1 MEQSKTLELR
11 NISYSYGRIQAL
23 TDVTLSVAKG
33 PIGLLGPNG
42 AGKSTLL
49 RLLLGFLS
57 LQEGEARVMGCDVA
71 RETHRVR
78 QIVGYMPED
87 ESYIPGVDGVT
98 LTALLGEL
106 SGMPRQEAMKRAHDV
121 LFYVGLGESRY
132 RLVETYSKGMRQ
144 RLKLAQALVH
154 DPRLLLLDEPT
165 SGLDPQGREEILELI
180 KDIAAHGVQVL
191 VSSHI
196 LPDIEETCQEVIIL
210 NRGRVA
216 AQGNLQQLKQL
227 DFSLYELKLKGEA
240 EGFLHRLREK
250 GCQVEKME
258 EGYWRLYL
266 PGHLSA
272 QVVFKLAVEEKVQ
285 VRHFVKS
292 QSRLEDLFARVVGEE
307 E

>member
-1 MEQSKTLELR
+1 MEEIKALELK
-11 NISYSYGRIQAL
+11 NVSYAYGRIPAL
-23 TDVTLSVAKG
+23 REITLSVDKG

-57 LQEGEARVMGCDVA
+57 LQKGEARVMGYDVA
-71 RETHRVR
+71 QETRRVR

-87 ESYIPGVDGVT
+87 ESYIPGIDGVT

-106 SGMPRQEAMKRAHDV
+106 AGMPRQEAMKRAHDV

-132 RLVETYSKGMRQ
+132 RLVDTYSKGMRQ

-154 DPRLLLLDEPT
+154 DPQLLLLDEPT
-165 SGLDPQGREEILELI
+165 SGLDPQGREEILALI

-196 LPDIEETCQEVIIL
+196 LPDIEETCPEVIIL
-210 NRGRVA
+210 HQGRLA

-240 EGFLHRLREK
+240 EGFLAKLQQQGCRLE
-250 GCQVEKME
+250 EME
-258 EGYWRLYL
+258 EGFWRLYL
-266 PGHLSA
+266 PSQLSA
-272 QVVFKLAVEEKVQ
+272 RVIFKLAVEEKVQ
-285 VRHFVKS
+285 IRHFVRS
-292 QSRLEDLFARVVGEE
+292 QSRLEDLFAQVVGEE
-307 E
+307 G

>member
-1 MEQSKTLELR
+1 MNSSRILELQ
-11 NISYSYGRIQAL
+11 NISYSYGQVRAL
-23 TDVTLSVAKG
+23 SGLNLSVEKG
-33 PIGLLGPNG
+33 PVGLLGPNG

-57 LQEGEARVMGCDVA
+57 VQDGQGAVLGFDIA
-71 RETHRVR
+71 RETNRIR
-78 QIVGYMPED
+78 QKVGYMPED

-132 RLVETYSKGMRQ
+132 RQVETYSKGMRQ

-154 DPRLLLLDEPT
+154 DPELILLDEPT

-180 KDIAAHGVQVL
+180 KDISAHGVQVL

-210 NRGRVA
+210 NQGQVA
-216 AQGNLQQLKQL
+216 AQGNLQELKRL
-227 DFSLYELKLKGEA
+227 NYNLYELKVAGDPSHFLARLKE
-240 EGFLHRLREK
+240 L
-250 GCQVEKME
+250 GCQFEQDEDLWK
-258 EGYWRLYL
+258 LYL
-266 PGHLSA
+266 PSEYSPRIIFE
-272 QVVFKLAVEEKVQ
+272 VAVEKKVQ
-285 VRHFVKS
+285 VRHLVKS
-292 QSRLEDLFARVVGEE
+292 QSRLEDLFAQVVGEE

>member
-1 MEQSKTLELR
+1 MRQSKTLELR
-11 NISYSYGRIQAL
+11 NISYAYGRIKAL
-23 TDVTLSVAKG
+23 SGISLAVDRG

-57 LQEGEARVMGCDVA
+57 IQEGEAKVMGYDIA
-71 RETHRVR
+71 RETKRVR

-132 RLVETYSKGMRQ
+132 RLVDTYSKGMRQ

-154 DPRLLLLDEPT
+154 DPQLVLLDEPT

-196 LPDIEETCQEVIIL
+196 LPDIEETCKEVIIL
-210 NRGRVA
+210 NRGQVA

-227 DFSLYELKLKGEA
+227 NFNLYELRLKGEPTRFLNRLQA
-240 EGFLHRLREK
+240 E

-258 EGYWRLYL
+258 EGYWKLYL
-266 PGHLSA
+266 PSELSA
-272 QVVFKLAVEEKVQ
+272 RLVFKLAVEEKVQ
-285 VRHFVKS
+285 IRHFLKS
-292 QSRLEDLFARVVGEE
+292 QSRLEDLFAQVVGEE